1 MPQIKITITG
11 LNELIRKFKQAPR
24 ILNEEMGSALNKSL
38 KLIERNVKLKTPVD
52 TGRLRASIGGGAFRG
67 GIYPEKYG
75 WKIGERI
82 AEIGTRVKYAF
93 WVEVRPARH
102 KVGEVGYFGK
112 GVRASMTGITKFFEQ
127 AMQRVADK
135 ITR

>member
-52 TGRLRASIGGGAFRG
+52 TGRLRSSIGGA
-67 GIYPEKYG
+67 EG
-75 WKIGERI
+75 WRWIKKRI
-82 AEIGTRVKYAF
+82 ASVGTRVKYAF

-102 KVGEVGYFGK
+102 IVGEVGYFSK
-112 GVRASMTGITKFFEQ
+112 GVQTSINGINQFFVK
-127 AMQRVADK
+127 AMQRVAQR
-135 ITR
+135 ITK